1 MSPRRAKTQRIRP
14 TRVAAPVVKIPSTDP
29 AARDEGPR
37 LIPLPEGLQPVPG
50 TRRHLELAD
59 KLLGQVRRKPR

>member
-1 MSPRRAKTQRIRP
+1 MTEPRS
-14 TRVAAPVVKIPSTDP
+14 AAVEKIPSTDP

-37 LIPLPEGLQPVPG
+37 LIPLPESLQPLPG

-59 KLLGQVRRKPR
+59 KLLGPERRLRRKTR